1 MICAA
6 FLCFVGLAAVA
17 MDLVTWR
24 ITGHYQAPSLLSLYA
39 MKWLSLPG
47 IALAGGAAMVAA
59 SWDPPRPWAFL
70 ISLLMLLMY
79 AWLWDVSHF
88 LIGIP
93 PKVGG

>member
-1 MICAA
+1 MSCAV
-6 FLCFVGLAAVA
+6 FLCLVGAVAVA
-17 MDLVTWR
+17 MDVATWR
-24 ITGHYQAPSLLSLYA
+24 ITGHYHSPSLWSLYA

-47 IALAGGAAMVAA
+47 IALAGGAAMVSG

-70 ISLLMLLMY
+70 VSLLLLLTY

-88 LIGIP
+88 LLSTP